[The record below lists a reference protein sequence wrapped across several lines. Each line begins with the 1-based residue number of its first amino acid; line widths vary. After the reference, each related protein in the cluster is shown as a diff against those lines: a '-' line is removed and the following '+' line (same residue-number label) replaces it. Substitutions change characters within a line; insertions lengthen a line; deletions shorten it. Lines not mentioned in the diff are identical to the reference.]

1 MMEQHHVIIALGSN
15 VGSDFLPR
23 ARELMGAWLNVNAA
37 SDIITTEPIG
47 MSSPDFHNQLL
58 ECTTTL
64 APDELT
70 LRTKAAEQALGRQ
83 HGRGIVA
90 IDIDIMQYDDTLLH
104 PDDWN
109 REYIRKLYCQIKKT
123 THL

>member
-1 MMEQHHVIIALGSN
+1 MSQHYVIIALGSN
-15 VGSDFLPR
+15 VSSDFLPR
-23 ARELMGAWLNVNAA
+23 ARELMGEWLSVTAA
-37 SDIITTEPIG
+37 SDIIATEPIG

-58 ECTTTL
+58 ECTTSL
-64 APDELT
+64 ALDDLT
-70 LRTKAAEQALGRQ
+70 LRTKATEQSLGRQ
-83 HGRGIVA
+83 HGRGIVT

-109 REYIRKLYCQIKKT
+109 REYIRKLYFQIKKT

>member
-1 MMEQHHVIIALGSN
+1 MIIALGSN
-15 VGSDFLPR
+15 VSSDFLPR
-23 ARELMGAWLNVNAA
+23 ARELMGEWLSVTAA
-37 SDIITTEPIG
+37 SDIIATEPIG

-58 ECTTTL
+58 ECTTSL
-64 APDELT
+64 ALDDLT
-70 LRTKAAEQALGRQ
+70 LRTKATEQALGRQ
-83 HGRGIVA
+83 HGRGIVT